1 MSEINMNES
10 MQPQSQQQMQVQNQ
24 PQAQY
29 QSQASPQQQMQ
40 MRQRP
45 QPKTLYDT
53 AVKENFHIFGLASF
67 LYACLYAFC
76 MYRNNS
82 GVTYPFFVVGSIV
95 FICYCLSKLGITW
108 GKSKCFYMISMVLL
122 SVSTFS
128 TDDGRIIFFNK
139 LGIFLLTISMLL
151 SIVYNTKKWNLGKF
165 LSSICVTCLM
175 AIGEIYTPFA
185 DFVWYCKNKLDKK
198 NCKYLYVLLG
208 IVITIPLFLIVFAL
222 LSSADA
228 VFRNMSDM
236 LLNDLNFG
244 DFILIGWMLFFM
256 FVASYSIM
264 VFLCKKSLD
273 EEVKDSRKGE
283 PLVAIPVATILSLL
297 YLVFSVIQIVFL
309 FMGNMQL
316 PKGYTYAEY
325 AREGFFQLLAVGI
338 LNLILVLVGLCY
350 FRPNKV
356 LKVVLAVMSGCTFI
370 MLASSAMRMLI
381 YIQYYYLTF
390 LRILVLWSLV
400 VLFLIFSGVI
410 IYIFKDN
417 FPLFRYSM
425 VVVTC
430 LYLVLSFS
438 HPDYWIAKVNVA
450 GSQESRSEFFK
461 GECYNDYGLLRG
473 LNTDAAPVMIQWM
486 QEGGCDLEYYYEC
499 EKGTT
504 YIMKDGGNTGMKMT
518 QTQGRAALYYLENMR
533 DRVGD
538 ITIRNFNISR
548 FMADRMIEVRV
559 KGDA

>member
-1 MSEINMNES
+1 
-10 MQPQSQQQMQVQNQ
+10 
-24 PQAQY
+24 
-29 QSQASPQQQMQ
+29 
-40 MRQRP
+40 
-45 QPKTLYDT
+45 
-53 AVKENFHIFGLASF
+53 
-67 LYACLYAFC
+67 
-76 MYRNNS
+76 
-82 GVTYPFFVVGSIV
+82 
-95 FICYCLSKLGITW
+95 
-108 GKSKCFYMISMVLL
+108 MV
-122 SVSTFS
+122 
-128 TDDGRIIFFNK
+128 
-139 LGIFLLTISMLL
+139 
-151 SIVYNTKKWNLGKF
+151 
-165 LSSICVTCLM
+165 
-175 AIGEIYTPFA
+175 IGEIYTPFA

-222 LSSADA
+222 LSSAYA

-256 FVASYSIM
+256 FVASYSIV

-283 PLVAIPVATILSLL
+283 PLVAIPVAIILSLL

-316 PKGYTYAEY
+316 PKGCTYAEY

-338 LNLILVLVGLCY
+338 LNL
-350 FRPNKV
+350 
-356 LKVVLAVMSGCTFI
+356 
-370 MLASSAMRMLI
+370 
-381 YIQYYYLTF
+381 
-390 LRILVLWSLV
+390 ILVLWSLV

-548 FMADRMIEVRV
+548 FMADRMVEVRV